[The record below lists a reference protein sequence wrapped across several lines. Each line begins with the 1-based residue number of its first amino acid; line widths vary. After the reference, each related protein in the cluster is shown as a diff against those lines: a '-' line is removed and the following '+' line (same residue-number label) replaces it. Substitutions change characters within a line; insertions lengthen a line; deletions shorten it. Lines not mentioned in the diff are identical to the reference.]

1 MPHAATQMARTTAYV
16 KEASSG
22 TVSLVQVLAKTSFIW
37 QNILTEKHWVSFYS
51 PWWP

>member
-22 TVSLVQVLAKTSFIW
+22 TVSLVQVLAKTRERNTGFRFT
-37 QNILTEKHWVSFYS
+37 LLGGLEKQ
-51 PWWP
+51 